1 MYNQWAIIAIK
12 KRYHMKAMILAA
24 GLGTRLRPLTS
35 KKPKAL
41 VPVGNKAVIDRVI
54 HYLMGHNISE
64 IIVNAHH
71 HHQQIVNYLDGNR
84 SFGINIQ
91 VRIEPEI
98 LGTGGGIKN
107 VTDFWRDEPFIV
119 MNADIMTNIDLL
131 KALKVHSKN
140 KNLATL
146 ILHNYKP
153 FNQLLIN
160 NRFNIVDISSEDL
173 PDRLAF
179 TGIHIIEP
187 ELLNYIPDEVY
198 SNIIT
203 CYQKLIGLGKPISAH
218 VSNKHYW
225 RDIGTV
231 SSYVL
236 ANKEALQGK
245 PFLMGQGSQ
254 IHSTAKLEDWAIIG
268 EKNELEEDV
277 EIRRSILWE
286 NVTVKKGR
294 KVIDSIV
301 TSSKQVRYDI
311 INKIY

>member
-1 MYNQWAIIAIK
+1 
-12 KRYHMKAMILAA
+12 MKAMILAA

-35 KKPKAL
+35 NKPKAL
-41 VPVGNKAVIDRVI
+41 VPVGNKPVIDRVI
-54 HYLMGHNISE
+54 HYLMGYHISG
-64 IIVNAHH
+64 IIINAHH
-71 HHQQIVNYLDGNR
+71 HHQQIVNYVSGNI
-84 SFGINIQ
+84 SFGKNIQ
-91 VRIEPEI
+91 VRVETEI

-107 VTDFWRDEPFIV
+107 VSDFWNHEPFIV
-119 MNADIMTNIDLL
+119 INADVMTNIDLFE
-131 KALKVHSKN
+131 ALEAHYKN
-140 KNLATL
+140 RGLATL
-146 ILHNYKP
+146 VLHEYGP
-153 FNQLLIN
+153 FNQIQID
-160 NRFNIVDISSEDL
+160 NRFNIVDISAEDQ

-179 TGIHIIEP
+179 TGIHIIDP
-187 ELLNYIPDEVY
+187 ELLNYIPENIH

-203 CYQKLIGLGKPISAH
+203 CYRELIRLGKPIRAH

-245 PFLMGQGSQ
+245 PFLLGPGSRV
-254 IHSTAKLEDWAIIG
+254 HDSAKLTDWAIIG
-268 EKNELEEDV
+268 ENNNLEKGV

-301 TSSKQVRYDI
+301 TSAKQVHSDI
-311 INKIY
+311 INNVF